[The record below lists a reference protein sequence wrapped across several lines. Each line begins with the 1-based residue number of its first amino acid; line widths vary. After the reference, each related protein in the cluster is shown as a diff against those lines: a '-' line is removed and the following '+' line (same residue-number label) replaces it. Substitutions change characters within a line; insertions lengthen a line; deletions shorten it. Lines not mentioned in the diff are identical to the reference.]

1 MRYLHSVMIVI
12 TIVFLVLIS
21 FVLIYYP
28 DTEPIDIVELE
39 VTTNPLLWEIEG
51 ENPSY
56 LYGSIHLADE
66 RIVTLPNVV
75 IEAID
80 SCDVVYTEIA
90 LDSDT
95 LFESA
100 QRSTLPS
107 NITMYDLLPENVE
120 DKFNSYIESNSY
132 TEYAEL
138 LGFSSYKVWFA
149 ASSLTVLENFQSLL
163 SYLPL
168 DYYIWNLAINKN
180 KDARGLEPIEV
191 QLNIFDTLSL
201 DDQIKLLNDTL
212 DALEEL
218 SEQGTKI
225 TETFISSYLTGDLQE
240 LKNLTYTGYDTDD
253 QFYDRLIEKIL
264 SDRNINMSKDISK
277 YVKENPDTRYFFT
290 IGSGHFYGEKGILQ
304 LLKDEGLTISRVKFD
319 TSDSCDPG
327 EIRINQRCYE
337 PYVTK

>member
-21 FVLIYYP
+21 VFLIYYP
-28 DTEPIDIVELE
+28 DTEPTDIVQLE

-66 RIVTLPNVV
+66 SIVTLPDVV

-90 LDSDT
+90 LDADT

-100 QRSTLPS
+100 QKSTLPS
-107 NITMYDLLPENVE
+107 NVTLYDLIPENVE
-120 DKFNSYIESNSY
+120 EKFNSYIQSNGY

-163 SYLPL
+163 NYLPL

-180 KDARGLEPIEV
+180 KDARGLERIEV
-191 QLNIFDTLSL
+191 QLDIFDTLSI
-201 DDQIKLLNDTL
+201 DDQIKLFNDTL

-218 SEQGTKI
+218 SEQGIKI
-225 TETFISSYLTGDLQE
+225 TETFISSYLKGDLQE
-240 LKNLTYTGYDTDD
+240 LQNLSYTGYDTDD
-253 QFYDRLIEKIL
+253 PFYDMLLQRIVT
-264 SDRNINMSKDISK
+264 DRNINMSKDISK
-277 YVKENPDTRYFFT
+277 YVKENPDTQYFFT
-290 IGSGHFYGEKGILQ
+290 IGAGHFYGETGILQ
-304 LLKDEGLTISRVKFD
+304 LLEDEGLAISRVKFD
-319 TSDSCDPG
+319 TSDSCEPG
-327 EIRINQRCYE
+327 EIKINQRCYE